1 MNHVCLQSRP
11 SSTIT
16 LLDPGPVDKFFFFL
30 FRLGTPKS
38 SPPIQSLSNLSITIH
53 SNNMPCRH
61 FPQSP
66 TAIIRSLSCHPI
78 TFSCE
83 TCSVDPV
90 TQTISKSVPNSIAY
104 LHTAIKQLL
113 FYTPT
118 TMPEQLQSCNKN
130 IKNLIIDLERF
141 PRISQLEFFCNTSTI
156 HPFLGYFFVICSY
169 RKKYNPLLTSTIVS
183 HCREALM
190 NAPNSGC
197 LLFFP
202 IKQPPIT
209 CIQFLSTTCQL
220 EVIAIHP
227 STFSSSSHPP
237 WFASNYLCL
246 RLH

>member
-1 MNHVCLQSRP
+1 
-11 SSTIT
+11 
-16 LLDPGPVDKFFFFL
+16 
-30 FRLGTPKS
+30 
-38 SPPIQSLSNLSITIH
+38 
-53 SNNMPCRH
+53 MPCRH

-183 HCREALM
+183 HCRKALM
-190 NAPNSGC
+190 NAPNSSC

-227 STFSSSSHPP
+227 HRLLFLLLPILHGLHRITFAFVSTKIKAILIKVTIQNLFKLPSMYFLPSE
-237 WFASNYLCL
+237 
-246 RLH
+246 